1 MMNATWQLVLL
12 GVAAYLL
19 GSVPF
24 GFLVAKA
31 KGVDI
36 RSKGSGNVGATN
48 IGRVLG
54 RKWGLFVLLLD
65 AGKGLASTAAA
76 AELIR
81 RNPAA
86 AWARSTAL
94 QDVVWLGAGVACILG
109 SIFPLYLRFRGGK
122 GVAASLGVILGIY
135 PYLTWPG
142 ILALVIWALVVKL
155 TGYVS
160 LGSIIAVTILPIA
173 FAAMGPLA
181 GWSLSDHFPLLV
193 LCILLACL
201 ILVRHRDNIGR
212 LLSGTE
218 NKTGRKPAA

>member
-1 MMNATWQLVLL
+1 MNASWQLVLL
-12 GVAAYLL
+12 CVAAYLL

-24 GFLVAKA
+24 GYLIARA
-31 KGVDI
+31 RGVDI

-54 RKWGLFVLLLD
+54 RKWGVLVLLLD

-76 AELIR
+76 AEMIR
-81 RNPAA
+81 RHPAA
-86 AWARSTAL
+86 AWAGSAAL
-94 QDVVWLGAGVACILG
+94 QDVVWLGTGVACILG

-142 ILALVIWALVVKL
+142 IMALVIWALVVKF

-160 LGSIIAVTILPIA
+160 LGSIVAVAILPIA
-173 FAAMGPLA
+173 FAALGPLA
-181 GWSLSDHFPLLV
+181 GWSLSDHYPLLV
-193 LCILLACL
+193 LCVLLAFL
-201 ILVRHRDNIGR
+201 ILVRHRDNIRR
-212 LLSGTE
+212 LLAGTE
-218 NKTGRKPAA
+218 NKAGRKPAV